1 MLEKHVFEQLS
12 LKGKTSI
19 VTGGGQGLGREIA
32 IGLAEAG
39 SNVVIAARRT
49 ETAMKTKTEIEGR
62 GVSCT
67 VIQCDISDP
76 AQVDKMTKQ
85 CKEEYGTIDVLVNNA
100 GIWKGDDAEKFPLED
115 WNEVINVNLTSQFIV
130 SQSVGKVMLEQG
142 SGSIIMVS
150 SMSGMIVNTP
160 QNQCAYN
167 ASKGG
172 LIMLAKS
179 LACEWAE
186 RGVRV
191 NALCP
196 GYMRT
201 EMSED
206 RYRKKDPAIERWF
219 SMTPMARSGYASE
232 LKGIAVFLASEAAS
246 FVTGSCYVVDGGYT
260 AW

>member
-1 MLEKHVFEQLS
+1 MADKHVFDQFS
-12 LKGKTSI
+12 LKGKVSI
-19 VTGGGQGLGREIA
+19 VTGGGQGLGKSIA
-32 IGLAEAG
+32 TGLAEAG
-39 SNVVIAARRT
+39 SHIVIAARRL
-49 ETAMKTKTEIEGR
+49 ETAKQTKQEIEKN
-62 GVSCT
+62 GVECT
-67 VIQCDISDP
+67 LIQCDISDP
-76 AQVDKMTKQ
+76 AQVEKMTAQ
-85 CKEEYGTIDVLVNNA
+85 VMEQYGRIDVLYNNA
-100 GIWKGDDAEKFPLED
+100 GIWRGDDAEKFALED
-115 WNEVINVNLTSQFIV
+115 WNEVIGVNLTAQFIV
-130 SQSVGKVMLEQG
+130 SQSVGNVMLKQG
-142 SGSIIMVS
+142 FGSIVMVS

-206 RYRKKDPAIERWF
+206 RYRAKDPAIDRWF

-232 LKGIAVFLASEAAS
+232 LKGIAVYLASEASS
-246 FVTGSCYVVDGGYT
+246 FVTGSCYLVDGGYT